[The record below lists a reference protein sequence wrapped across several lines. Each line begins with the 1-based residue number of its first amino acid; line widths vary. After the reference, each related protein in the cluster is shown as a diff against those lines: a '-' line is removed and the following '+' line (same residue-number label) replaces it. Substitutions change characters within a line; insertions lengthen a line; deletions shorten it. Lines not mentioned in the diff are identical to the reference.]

1 VRVIAHP
8 DARQLELPAVLHAL
22 SDPVRLQIICALSDG
37 CEIACGRLGVSVSKS
52 TLSHHLKVL
61 RDAGL
66 TMTRCEGVQRLVSL
80 RREDLEQRF
89 PGLLACVLEHS
100 SAALVAVVRLSAQR
114 R

>member
-8 DARQLELPAVLHAL
+8 ESRQLELPAVLHAL
-22 SDPVRLQIICALSDG
+22 SDPVRLQIVCALADG
-37 CEIACGRLGVSVSKS
+37 CEVACGRLGVPVSKS

-66 TMTRCEGVQRLVSL
+66 TRTRCEGVQRLVSL
-80 RREDLEQRF
+80 RAEDVEQRF
-89 PGLLACVLEHS
+89 PGLLACVLDNS
-100 SAALVAVVRLSAQR
+100 STPLITAVGLNAER